1 MDFDKCGK
9 MEKKNLYL
17 PDNTDIEDHTNN
29 CLADSY
35 GIKNKDIADCNIFS
49 HGHFQ

>member
-29 CLADSY
+29 SY